1 MEFQPG
7 AQTNGISDPGGW
19 SGVPSIE
26 NASGESGSSGG
37 LGSETLMLAS
47 TAVRPLAR
55 CGERGTFAPAIRNL
69 ADGAASRTGASSG
82 NAVVIAV
89 STSSRLSQAP
99 CPSQRQ
105 LS

>member
-7 AQTNGISDPGGW
+7 DQTNGISDPGGW

-55 CGERGTFAPAIRNL
+55 CGERGIFAPAIRNL
-69 ADGAASRTGASSG
+69 ADGAASRTGPMCG
-82 NAVVIAV
+82 KAVAIAA
-89 STSSRLSQAP
+89 STSSRFFQES

>member
-7 AQTNGISDPGGW
+7 DQTKGISDPGGW
-19 SGVPSIE
+19 SGVPSME
-26 NASGESGSSGG
+26 NARGESGSSGT

-55 CGERGTFAPAIRNL
+55 CGERGTFAPAIRNV
-69 ADGAASRTGASSG
+69 AEGAASRTAARCGTAVTIAAST
-82 NAVVIAV
+82 V
-89 STSSRLSQAP
+89 SRLSQAP